1 MDDMTTIGQL
11 LREIF
16 NHDFSACADSAA
28 FHAAFFKKALTIH
41 DLKKVFD
48 VVAQSTTTIGGKII
62 PAAFAIPAKE
72 QGAPFLI
79 LAQMHGN
86 EPPGLAGILLAMALS
101 EAGMLKK
108 PVIGAIGNPLA
119 AAQYF
124 DAYLKDPHSRQETR
138 DAYRCGLAED
148 GRLLPDMNRI
158 PVDFMTRDASDHHTR
173 RAQELYILAQHIWGI
188 ADIHSARGNMVC
200 ITDHKHD
207 RDLKFCPIRN
217 VLTEL
222 AEAISA
228 HASTSVQVKTFKT
241 ISSPLPNIKSQTGI
255 EAGRHEAPDAP
266 YNAAAFTLALLHTL
280 EVTPVAPLKAEE
292 DGKFIRYG
300 VRPRI
305 TYADLVHHGVLH
317 GDDKLYMAKSCEALA
332 SVPERSD
339 TVIVRQ
345 PNGHFALQKVA
356 EYSTK
361 PAGEMRYAVYQYDE
375 MEAISKGDVV
385 AVAIPS
391 GVAFHAPESFSGIF
405 VSKSAALYD
414 KDPAVGPW
422 PVAADKIASV
432 KFCYPCHVS
441 GMKLAFD

>member
-1 MDDMTTIGQL
+1 M
-11 LREIF
+11 
-16 NHDFSACADSAA
+16 
-28 FHAAFFKKALTIH
+28 IH
-41 DLKKVFD
+41 DLKKIFD
-48 VVAQSTTTIGGKII
+48 IVAQSSITIDGKII
-62 PAAFAIPAKE
+62 PAAFTIPAKE
-72 QGAPFLI
+72 QGAPFMI

-86 EPPGLAGILLAMALS
+86 EPPGLAGIALAMALS
-101 EAGMLKK
+101 EAGLLAK

-124 DAYLKDPHSRQETR
+124 DAYLKDPHARQETR
-138 DAYRCGLAED
+138 DAYRCGLAGD

-158 PVDFMTRDASDHHTR
+158 PVDFMTRDAADHHTR
-173 RAQELYILAQHIWGI
+173 RAQELFTLGQHIWGI

-207 RDLKFCPIRN
+207 RDLKYTPIRN
-217 VLTEL
+217 LLTEL

-241 ISSPLPNIKSQTGI
+241 ILTPLPNIKSQTGI

-266 YNAAAFTLALLHTL
+266 ATAAAFTLALLHTL
-280 EVTPVAPLKAEE
+280 GITAVAPLEAKE
-292 DGKFIRYG
+292 DGVFIRYG

-305 TYADLVHHGVLH
+305 TYADLAHHGVLH
-317 GDDKLYMAKSCEALA
+317 GDDKIYMARRCEALA

-339 TVIVRQ
+339 TVIVRR
-345 PNGHFALQKVA
+345 PDGHWALQSVA
-356 EYSTK
+356 QFSTK
-361 PAGEMRYAVYQYDE
+361 PAGEMHYAVYQYDE
-375 MEAISKGDVV
+375 MEAISKDDVV

-422 PVAADKIASV
+422 PVTADKIGSV
-432 KFCYPCHVS
+432 KFCYPCHV
-441 GMKLAFD
+441 GEMKLNLD